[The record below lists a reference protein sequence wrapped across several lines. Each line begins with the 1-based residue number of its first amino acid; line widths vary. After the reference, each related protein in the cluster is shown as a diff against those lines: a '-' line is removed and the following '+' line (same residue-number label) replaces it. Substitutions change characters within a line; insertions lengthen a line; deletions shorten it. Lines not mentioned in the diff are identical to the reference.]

1 MVASPAV
8 GCNSVV
14 SMRNVVDLPA
24 PFGPRNPTSSPSAT
38 SMSTPATAS
47 TGPVFVV
54 NRRARPRAL
63 IMTESPLVNFD

>member
-8 GCNSVV
+8 GCSSVV

-38 SMSTPATAS
+38 SMSTPRTAS
-47 TGPVFVV
+47 TGPNFVV

-63 IMTESPLVNFD
+63 IMTEPPLVNFD